1 MTDPTPIYRSDLLA
15 SGITSDELRQ
25 ALRSGALTPVAPGAY
40 LRRTEADAL
49 DDVARHRVRARCV
62 QHTLGWDA
70 VLSHVTAALFHG
82 ADLWNPDLSRI
93 HITRDRRSG
102 GRRTDNL
109 HVHPAPIAREEI
121 YVVGGAAVTSP
132 ARTIVDLARSLAV
145 DEAVIAGD
153 SLLRRYPSALVGIPA
168 ALDGAALRAGVASA
182 RRVVDFLD
190 GRSESAGESLGRL
203 RLRSAGIPEPG
214 LQRELFTPDGT
225 FVARVDFFWEELGI
239 VGEFDGMGK
248 YGAGDP
254 ASTAESV
261 RREKLREDA
270 IRALGFEVVR
280 WTWAELFRFDV
291 VADRFAR
298 AVERARHPHP
308 PTAKTPA
315 RCIPRAT
322 VHPARG

>member
-1 MTDPTPIYRSDLLA
+1 M
-15 SGITSDELRQ
+15 
-25 ALRSGALTPVAPGAY
+25 
-40 LRRTEADAL
+40 
-49 DDVARHRVRARCV
+49 
-62 QHTLGWDA
+62 
-70 VLSHVTAALFHG
+70 
-82 ADLWNPDLSRI
+82 
-93 HITRDRRSG
+93 
-102 GRRTDNL
+102 
-109 HVHPAPIAREEI
+109 
-121 YVVGGAAVTSP
+121 
-132 ARTIVDLARSLAV
+132 
-145 DEAVIAGD
+145 IAGD

-214 LQRELFTPDGT
+214 LQRELFTPVGT

-239 VGEFDGMGK
+239 V
-248 YGAGDP
+248 GAGDP

>member
-15 SGITSDELRQ
+15 SGITPDELRQ

-40 LRRTEADAL
+40 LRRAEADAL
-49 DDVARHRVRARCV
+49 DDDARHRVRGRCV

-121 YVVGGAAVTSP
+121 FVVGAAAVTSP
-132 ARTIVDLARSLAV
+132 ARTIVDLARSLPV

-203 RLRSAGIPEPG
+203 RLRSAGIPEPS

-254 ASTAESV
+254 ESTAESV
-261 RREKLREDA
+261 HREKLREDA
-270 IRALGFEVVR
+270 IRGLGFEVVR

-298 AVERARHPHP
+298 AAERARHSLP

-315 RCIPRAT
+315 RCMPRAT
-322 VHPARG
+322 VYPARG

>member
-1 MTDPTPIYRSDLLA
+1 MTDPTPIFRSDLLA
-15 SGITSDELRQ
+15 SGITADELRQ
-25 ALRSGALTPVAPGAY
+25 ALRSGALAPVAPGAY
-40 LRRTEADAL
+40 LRRADADGL

-62 QHTLGWDA
+62 QHALGGDA

-82 ADLWNPDLSRI
+82 ADLWEPPPVAHSRHPRPEVRRSPHRPPPRPHGTARARRDLRRRRGGG
-93 HITRDRRSG
+93 HRARAHDRRPRPVADRRRG
-102 GRRTDNL
+102 GDRR
-109 HVHPAPIAREEI
+109 
-121 YVVGGAAVTSP
+121 GFAA
-132 ARTIVDLARSLAV
+132 AD
-145 DEAVIAGD
+145 
-153 SLLRRYPSALVGIPA
+153 PSVRAHGIPG
-168 ALDGAALRAGVASA
+168 ALDAAAQRCGVASA
-182 RRVVDFLD
+182 RRVVALLD
-190 GRSESAGESLGRL
+190 GRSESPGESLGRL
-203 RLRSAGIPEPG
+203 RLRSAGIPEPN

-225 FVARVDFFWEELGI
+225 FVARVDFFREELGV

-270 IRALGFEVVR
+270 IHDLGFEVVR
-280 WTWAELFRFDV
+280 WTWPELFRFDV

-315 RCIPRAT
+315 RRTPRAAI
-322 VHPARG
+322 HPVRG

>member
-40 LRRTEADAL
+40 LRRAEADAL

-132 ARTIVDLARSLAV
+132 ARTIVDLARSLTV

-168 ALDGAALRAGVASA
+168 ALDAAALRAGVASA

-203 RLRSAGIPEPG
+203 RLRSAGIPEPS
-214 LQRELFTPDGT
+214 LQRELYTPDGT

-308 PTAKTPA
+308 PTTKTQA

-322 VHPARG
+322 VPPARG